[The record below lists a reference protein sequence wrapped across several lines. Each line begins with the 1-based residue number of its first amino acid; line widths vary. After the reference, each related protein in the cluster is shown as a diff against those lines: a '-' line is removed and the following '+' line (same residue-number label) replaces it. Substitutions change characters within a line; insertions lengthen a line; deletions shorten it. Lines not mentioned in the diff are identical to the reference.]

1 MLKFNKRWMTGI
13 LVALLTFMLSTPSIA
28 SASGF
33 HHPENW
39 KHNSVLKQGK
49 ANKEVKNMQYVL
61 NVMSYYTETGLVDVD
76 GIFGPKTAA
85 GVKKYQK
92 ENGLTADGIVGPK
105 TWNSF
110 SQYIKK
116 KNTSTYGTGGFMGL
130 RMEWKYDNK
139 SDSSPSTATIFGNGT
154 DKTDGYRLY
163 AK

>member
-1 MLKFNKRWMTGI
+1 
-13 LVALLTFMLSTPSIA
+13 
-28 SASGF
+28 
-33 HHPENW
+33 
-39 KHNSVLKQGK
+39 
-49 ANKEVKNMQYVL
+49 MQYVL

-116 KNTSTYGTGGFMGL
+116 KNTSTYGAGGFMGL
-130 RMEWKYDNK
+130 RLEWKYDNK